1 MIFGFDIKK
10 QPPSKMTVGVS
21 LILAQ
26 VFKWLTYILF
36 FGGLISAIYRVYVDF
51 WVLNNQTNLDIEIVI
66 FKLTVAVVIVLIV
79 AVIIYIVIRALFIGP
94 LKKYLQS
101 LFPMIRE
108 DYIDLLE
115 IAKKREEI
123 KEYID
128 GVAHLEPEREITRG
142 EFQMLQKFDD
152 ECQIAEA
159 YDQIYSGDV

>member
-10 QPPSKMTVGVS
+10 QPPSKKIVNIS
-21 LILAQ
+21 LLLAQ

-36 FGGLISAIYRVYVDF
+36 FGGLISAIYKVYLDF
-51 WVLNNQTNLDIEIVI
+51 WVLNNQTNLDIEMVI
-66 FKLTVAVVIVLIV
+66 LKLIGAAAIVLIV
-79 AVIIYIVIRALFIGP
+79 AVIIYITIRALIIGP
-94 LKKYLQS
+94 LKQYLQS

-108 DYIDLLE
+108 DYIDLVE

-128 GVAHLEPEREITRG
+128 DVAHLEPEREITRG
-142 EFQMLQKFDD
+142 EFEMLQKFDD

-159 YDQIYSGDV
+159 FDQIYSGDV